1 VPDPK
6 RNFEKLKEIADKV
19 GIWPILLVTFG
30 YFFMLFFVPIILLTL
45 TADITGIPIIS
56 RTFLLISIV
65 LFLGYFAL
73 DLFQITRNKF
83 TLTMA
88 ALFAI
93 VIWVTIIVKAFN
105 GSIKLLRVDDETPR
119 KVRNRVFPLNLL

>member
-1 VPDPK
+1 MPDPK